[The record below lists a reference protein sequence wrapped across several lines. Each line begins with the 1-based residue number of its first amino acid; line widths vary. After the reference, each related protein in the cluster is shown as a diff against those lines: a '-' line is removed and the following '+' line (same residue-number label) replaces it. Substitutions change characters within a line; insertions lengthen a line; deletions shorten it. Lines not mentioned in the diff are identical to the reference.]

1 MTCSLYREKLSLYF
15 EFTTCRCGCDVI
27 PYTRDGPRPASR
39 PRSGGW
45 SGACLDVGLR
55 ALLLLGA
62 QQYIRRRDMPPFAS
76 A

>member
-15 EFTTCRCGCDVI
+15 EFTTCGCDVI
-27 PYTRDGPRPASR
+27 RATAPVQRRGRGW